1 MEFAYLN
8 AIVKSAYFPPYD
20 PYFAGGYIN
29 YYYHGLHLVS
39 ILIKVTGIVPQVAF
53 NLAIPT
59 LFALTVVNAFSL
71 GYNLT
76 RRYLWGVAA
85 PVFLAIMGNLDGLRQ
100 IVERLG
106 DLGGLEFRSPIPGVG
121 GLVRAVPGLL
131 QSLLGRGALPP
142 FDYWR
147 STRVIPFTINEFPFF
162 SFLFADLHPHMISIP
177 FAILLLALVFCV
189 LRKGELSER
198 AFGLHSY
205 LLFFILALSLGA
217 VATINTWDLPTYFLI
232 ILGAFLLRAWAQ
244 RGRWA
249 TAKALSA
256 SLGIVALGLLLY
268 LPFFTYYQPLH
279 VGLGLVRRRTEI
291 EPFLT
296 IWGFFLFLIGGYLL
310 LSLRHRLRGR
320 GALLA
325 FGFVSPAVLVF
336 LLLKEWVLALLFPLL
351 ILAGIVTLSD
361 DSQPERRFIHLLAFL
376 GLGILLG
383 CEVVYMRDFL
393 QGGEYHRM
401 NTIFKFYIQAWVL
414 LSVAGAAALS
424 QLWPHLRWRKLW
436 QGAFLALF
444 LASTIYTVFGAQAR
458 VRDRFPGAKPSPGTL
473 DGLAFMTVGRYTWPD
488 ESNPIELR
496 YDYEV
501 IQWFLANVEGTPVVA
516 EAPLPYYR
524 EGGLRVASYTG
535 LPTLVGAHQNEQRY
549 GWMVAEREAEARS
562 LYESTDLEETKALI
576 EELDVTYIYVG
587 QLERT
592 VYPARSLAKFDTLL
606 EQGYLELAYENPK
619 VRVYKVRG

>member
-8 AIVKSAYFPPYD
+8 AIGKSPYFPPYD

-29 YYYHGLHLVS
+29 YYYYGLHLVS
-39 ILIKVTGIVPQVAF
+39 VLVKLTGIVPQVAF

-59 LFALTVVNAFSL
+59 LFALTVGNAFSL

-76 RRYLWGVAA
+76 RKYLWGVAA
-85 PVFLAIMGNLDGLRQ
+85 PVFLAILGNLDGLLQ
-100 IVERLG
+100 IEERLG
-106 DLGGLEFRSPIPGVG
+106 DLGGLEFRIPIPGVG
-121 GLVRAVPGLL
+121 GLARAIPGLMQL
-131 QSLLGRGALPP
+131 LLGRGALPP

-162 SFLFADLHPHMISIP
+162 SFLFADLHPHMIGMP
-177 FAILLLALVFCV
+177 FAILLLALAFCV
-189 LRKGELSER
+189 LKGQPWGER
-198 AFGLHSY
+198 AFGLRSY
-205 LLFFILALSLGA
+205 LLVFTLALSLGA
-217 VATINTWDLPTYFLI
+217 VATINTWDLPTYFLL
-232 ILGAFLLRAWAQ
+232 ILGLFLLQAWDKGGWRAT
-244 RGRWA
+244 G
-249 TAKALSA
+249 KALLT
-256 SLGIVALGLLLY
+256 SLALAVGGLILY
-268 LPFFTYYQPLH
+268 SPFFAHYQPLYVG
-279 VGLGLVRRRTEI
+279 VGLARQWTEL

-296 IWGFFLFLIGGYLL
+296 IWGFFLFLGGSYLVL
-310 LSLRHRLRGR
+310 TVVQRLDRN
-320 GALLA
+320 ALLA
-325 FGFVSPAVLVF
+325 FGFLGLSSLLLSFMGKAVL
-336 LLLKEWVLALLFPLL
+336 AILFPLV
-351 ILAGIVTLSD
+351 ILSGRLVLEGEY
-361 DSQPERRFIHLLAFL
+361 QPERRFAHLLFFL

-414 LSVAGAAALS
+414 LSVAGAAVLP
-424 QLWPHLRWRKLW
+424 QLWRHLRWGRLW
-436 QGAFLALF
+436 QGAFLLLF
-444 LASTIYTVFGAQAR
+444 LASGIYTVLGTQAR
-458 VRDRFPGAKPSPGTL
+458 VRDRFPGARPPLGTL

-488 ESNPIELR
+488 EGNPIELR
-496 YDYEV
+496 YDYEA

-524 EGGLRVASYTG
+524 EGGLKMASYTG

-576 EELDVTYIYVG
+576 EELDITYIYVG

-592 VYPARSLAKFDTLL
+592 VYPARSLAKFDALL
-606 EQGYLELAYENPK
+606 EEGYLELAYENPK